1 MEAGT
6 YEPDQASIPESQATH
21 VRRGNTGVRILLTL
35 LFAVIW
41 GVLESVLGVVVL
53 FSIGWALIS
62 RQAPPRRLREVS
74 NSLVAYSYRIWRY
87 LTYAEPQ
94 VPFPFSDFPEALE
107 PLGDLGDDDAPEV
120 RNLIGS
126 PLEDD
131 DVDDD

>member
-6 YEPDQASIPESQATH
+6 YEPDEVSSPESQATH
-21 VRRGNTGVRILLTL
+21 LRRGNTGTRILLTL

-62 RQAPPRRLREVS
+62 RQAPPERLREVS

-87 LTYAEPQ
+87 LTYAEAQ
-94 VPFPFSDFPEALE
+94 VPFPFSEFPEPVE
-107 PLGDLGDDDAPEV
+107 PISDLGDDAAPEV
-120 RNLIGS
+120 RGLLDS
-126 PLEDD
+126 PLEDGD
-131 DVDDD
+131 ADDD